1 MGSDNLA
8 ARLQNLGVE
17 LRQLEK
23 ELRELPTEADPA
35 VVRDFREALD
45 NLRLTAWTL
54 QLWLEEKPAGRNAL
68 LLMRQ
73 LAAERIRRT
82 IQLSTNLVTDMDAGG
97 VTVESGGVNDLYSAV
112 KSLLERLKRL
122 FGHA

>member
-8 ARLQNLGVE
+8 TRLQNLSGE

-23 ELRELPTEADPA
+23 ELRELPAEADP
-35 VVRDFREALD
+35 VVIRDFRDALD
-45 NLRLTAWTL
+45 NLRLTAWSL
-54 QLWLEEKPAGRNAL
+54 QLWLEEKRAGHDTL
-68 LLMRQ
+68 FLMRQ

-97 VTVESGGVNDLYSAV
+97 VTLESGGVNDLYRAAQG
-112 KSLLERLKRL
+112 LFERLKKL
-122 FGHA
+122 FGKA

>member
-1 MGSDNLA
+1 MGSDHLA
-8 ARLQNLGVE
+8 ARLQNLGGE

-23 ELRELPTEADPA
+23 ELRGLPAEADP
-35 VVRDFREALD
+35 VVIRDFREALD

-54 QLWLEEKPAGRNAL
+54 QLWLEEKSPTRNAV

-82 IQLSTNLVTDMDAGG
+82 IQLSSNLVTDMDAGG
-97 VTVESGGVNDLYSAV
+97 VARDSSGVNDLYKTV
-112 KSLLERLKRL
+112 KALFDRLQQL